1 MARSRL
7 RRRPASADGS
17 LSRMRRAV
25 ACLGAAALLVAAPA
39 VSVPAWADSPAGT
52 APTTT
57 TQETA
62 ATSQSEVPAA
72 TSPAGTSPAGTD
84 PDAPSSPVLPAPVT
98 PSSPPVT
105 TTDPSASL
113 PTAASVDGG
122 PTSASS
128 SPAGPPGAPSTS
140 SGSTGSSPSGR
151 ALAAEEH
158 LGTVTAG
165 PATGSR
171 SSTITLTV
179 DPGLRCPTGTA
190 KVLAVVRTGPGDWK
204 GGDVKLNAYPVPDAS
219 DDFQF
224 TLDGGQF
231 FTAATDGGDRVPLLD
246 GAYDVVLW
254 CLNGEGDQI
263 LGSFDGLTFWWAD
276 TASPNPYYL
285 TTDPA
290 TTQVPVEVAVTT
302 TPVNVVELAQS
313 VTLTA
318 TLNRKSATGTVQF
331 RDRLTSGATVDV
343 GSPQP
348 VSEGKAS
355 LSTSTLEFGLH
366 YLTAV
371 LTAGPGFQDA
381 VSDELAVGVV
391 KPQPPIPPPS
401 QVTVTG
407 TPRVD
412 AVLTCNS
419 GTFVGASSLGYQ
431 WYRDLYPIS
440 DGTARTYTPVAG
452 DVGHLIACRG
462 TGTMTVASIDITAG
476 RLSDGVLVTP

>member
-1 MARSRL
+1 
-7 RRRPASADGS
+7 
-17 LSRMRRAV
+17 MRRAL
-25 ACLGAAALLVAAPA
+25 ACLGSAALLVAAPA

-52 APTTT
+52 APATTA
-57 TQETA
+57 QETA
-62 ATSQSEVPAA
+62 VTSVSEVPA
-72 TSPAGTSPAGTD
+72 TPPAAASD
-84 PDAPSSPVLPAPVT
+84 PDAPTSPVLPTSVT
-98 PSSPPVT
+98 PSSSVT

-113 PTAASVDGG
+113 PAAASVDGA
-122 PTSASS
+122 PTSTDASS
-128 SPAGPPGAPSTS
+128 SADPPGAPSTS
-140 SGSTGSSPSGR
+140 SGSTVPSPSGR

-158 LGTVTAG
+158 LGTVAAS

-204 GGDVKLNAYPVPDAS
+204 DGDVKLNAYPVPDAS
-219 DDFQF
+219 DDFRF

-263 LGSFDGLTFWWAD
+263 LGSFAGLTFWWAD
-276 TASPNPYYL
+276 TAGPNPYYL

-290 TTQVPVEVAVTT
+290 TTQVPVEVAVATA
-302 TPVNVVELAQS
+302 PLNVVELAQS
-313 VTLTA
+313 ITLTA

-366 YLTAV
+366 YLTAAF
-371 LTAGPGFQDA
+371 TAGPGFKDA
-381 VSDELAVGVV
+381 VSDELAIGVV

-401 QVTVTG
+401 QVTVGG
-407 TPRVD
+407 TPKVGT
-412 AVLTCNS
+412 VLTCNS
-419 GTFVGASSLGYQ
+419 GTFVGASVLGYQ
-431 WYRDLYPIS
+431 WYLDLYPIPE
-440 DGTARTYTPVAG
+440 GTARTYTPVAG